1 MTMGHLRTLSFALLL
16 PASTLAQTDTLRHL
30 DPATSPIAWP
40 MSGNDLWGYYL
51 GHNAYGDEGFG
62 ERYDVPEGTVVHGG
76 IAHFTGTSG
85 GSSAQ
90 GQLRIRTVNA
100 SGLPGTVLA
109 TRNFA
114 LNSVPL
120 DGSPH
125 PIMFNAPVTVN
136 GPFFITYELGD
147 YSHHAISDTISLLA
161 GPEGSRPASDNAIGR
176 NACKWHGSSTWRDFL
191 NQNESPFSIY
201 FALYPVVDPAATSVS
216 ELDRQATSV
225 RLANV
230 HGGVALSVHAPHAAL
245 YDLSVLDMAGRMLH
259 SGQLPVPAGAG
270 THRVDLSAVPAGTYV
285 LVLQSGPSRHAL
297 RFVME

>member
-1 MTMGHLRTLSFALLL
+1 M
-16 PASTLAQTDTLRHL
+16 AQTDTLRHL
-30 DPATSPIAWP
+30 DPATTPIAWP
-40 MSGNDLWGYYL
+40 MSGGGLWGFYL

-85 GSSAQ
+85 NSSAQ
-90 GQLRIRTVNA
+90 GQLRIRAANA

-125 PIMFNAPVTVN
+125 PIMLNTPVTVN

-161 GPEGSRPASDNAIGR
+161 GSEGSRPASDNAFGR
-176 NACKWHGSSTWRDFL
+176 NACKWHGNPTWRDFL
-191 NQNESPFSIY
+191 TQNESPFSIY
-201 FALYPVVDPAATSVS
+201 LALYPVVDPAATSVI
-216 ELDRQATSV
+216 ELDGRATGL

-230 HGGVALSVHAPHAAL
+230 HGGVELSLHTPRSAL
-245 YDLSVLDMAGRMLH
+245 YELSVLDMAGRMMH
-259 SGQLPVPAGAG
+259 NAQLPVPAGAS
-270 THRVDLSAVPAGTYV
+270 THGVDLSAIPAGAYM
-285 LVLQSGPSRHAL
+285 LVLRSGSSRHAL
-297 RFVME
+297 RFMME